1 MTSRKHRHGEPS
13 ELGAAVL
20 VAVREDDAFAHT
32 CFEWLKRR
40 QEPDELIRGTSLH
53 RNARGFDKYHARA
66 VHAKDLDDGEIKAM
80 VSEYAHTQL
89 AEGVRDGELTLPR
102 RRRKRRTVEESDDEP
117 DDADDALVVART
129 PADHAEHDEEEEETN
144 APVALDLYGV
154 TCERLPSRAFGQ
166 RALQIAAGLSCDVL
180 RIPDEVTAAVNAQD
194 AWSGAVV
201 SPALVD
207 AALYCALP
215 PIDYATA
222 KEVRI
227 FWANENLWASARVE
241 SVARGDGGRVSVEL
255 SFPDEGCAGSVSG
268 ADALYAYDLRV
279 AARFARCA
287 RGRTETR
294 STRAVNH

>member
-1 MTSRKHRHGEPS
+1 MASIKHKHGEPS

-20 VAVREDDAFAHT
+20 VAVREDDAFALT
-32 CFEWLKRR
+32 CLEWLKCR
-40 QEPDELIRGTSLH
+40 QEPEEIIRGTSLH

-66 VHAKDLDDGEIKAM
+66 VHTKDLDDGEIKAM

-89 AEGVRDGELTLPR
+89 AEGVRDGELTLPG
-102 RRRKRRTVEESDDEP
+102 RRRKRRMVDESDDEP
-117 DDADDALVVART
+117 DDAVVVART
-129 PADHAEHDEEEEETN
+129 SADRAARDGEGEEEETN
-144 APVALDLYGV
+144 ATVALDLYGV

-166 RALQIAAGLSCDVL
+166 RALQIAAALSCDVL

-215 PIDYATA
+215 PVDYATA

-227 FWANENLWASARVE
+227 FWANENTWASARVE
-241 SVARGDGGRVSVEL
+241 SVTRGDGGRVSVDL
-255 SFPDEGCAGSVSG
+255 FFPDEGCGGSVSG

-279 AARFARCA
+279 AARFAPFA
-287 RGRTETR
+287 RRRADAR
-294 STRAVNH
+294 STRAR

>member
-1 MTSRKHRHGEPS
+1 
-13 ELGAAVL
+13 
-20 VAVREDDAFAHT
+20 
-32 CFEWLKRR
+32 
-40 QEPDELIRGTSLH
+40 
-53 RNARGFDKYHARA
+53 

-102 RRRKRRTVEESDDEP
+102 RRRKRRMVEESDDEP
-117 DDADDALVVART
+117 DDAVVVART
-129 PADHAEHDEEEEETN
+129 PADHAARDHADSEEEEEETN
-144 APVALDLYGV
+144 ATVVLDLYGV

-215 PIDYATA
+215 SIDYATA

-227 FWANENLWASARVE
+227 FWANENAWASARVE

-255 SFPDEGCAGSVSG
+255 FFPDEGCAGSVSG
-268 ADALYAYDLRV
+268 AHALYAYDLCV
-279 AARFARCA
+279 AARFARVA
-287 RGRTETR
+287 RGRTESR
-294 STRAVNH
+294 SMRAVNH